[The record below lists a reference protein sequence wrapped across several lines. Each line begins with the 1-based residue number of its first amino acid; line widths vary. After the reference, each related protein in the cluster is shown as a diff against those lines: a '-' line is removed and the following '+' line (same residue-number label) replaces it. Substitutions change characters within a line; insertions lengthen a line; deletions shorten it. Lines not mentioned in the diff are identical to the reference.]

1 MFINNHNKLY
11 KYISIFAIALL
22 LSGRIIRKVFDIDF
36 MSSHT
41 KLLLII
47 IALMF
52 GAIYWFKKDKN
63 VPE

>member
-36 MSSHT
+36 MSSYA
-41 KLLLII
+41 KLFLII

-52 GAIYWFKKDKN
+52 GAIYWYKKDKN
-63 VPE
+63 LAN